1 MKRYRVKPTIILSGA
16 ESQFDMDF
24 LKLAHDNG
32 FQFWRTQPVDP
43 NTGDLGDSEYV
54 LHNIVT
60 GADFHTGKHVKMLF
74 APDILKNFSN
84 TATNLCVVPNS
95 IFNSLFEEVDAGVV
109 DDVNTFE
116 PEAEITDA
124 EFRRMAVRCCIFME
138 HNVKDGSTPVK
149 AENVSGDKGGLTKYG
164 ICQASYPNLD
174 IANLTYD
181 QAVAIYERDYWTQA
195 HSDELPRPLN
205 ALAFDLCVTSG
216 PKNMMRVLQR
226 AVGTTDDGIWGPK
239 TKQVAQNSCSTT
251 PKMLAATRLFTEKR
265 IAYYQAIVKNNPS
278 QSKFLNGWINRAV
291 RSQCFAQALL
301 HTLDVL

>member
-1 MKRYRVKPTIILSGA
+1 MKRYRIRPTVIFSGP
-16 ESQFDMDF
+16 ESQYDMDF
-24 LKLAHDNG
+24 LKLARNYSY
-32 FQFWRTQPVDP
+32 QFWRTQPVDP
-43 NTGDLGDSEYV
+43 NTGDLGASEYV
-54 LHNIVT
+54 LHNMENDCDYPV
-60 GADFHTGKHVKMLF
+60 GSFSKMLF
-74 APDILKNFSN
+74 APDIIKDFSN
-84 TATNLCVVPNS
+84 TGTNLCIIPNS
-95 IFNSLFEEVDAGVV
+95 IFNNLFEEVDAGVV
-109 DDVNTFE
+109 DDANTFE

-138 HNVKDGSTPVK
+138 HNVKDGNTPVK

-181 QAVAIYERDYWTQA
+181 QAVAIYERDYWTDA
-195 HSDELPRPLN
+195 HSDEIPRPLN

-226 AVGTTDDGIWGPK
+226 AVGATDDGLWGPR
-239 TKQVAQNSCSTT
+239 TKQSAINSCSTT
-251 PKMLAATRLFTEKR
+251 PKMLSAVRLFTEKR
-265 IAYYQAIVKNNPS
+265 IAYYQAIVKNNSS

-291 RSQCFAQALL
+291 RSQNFAQALL

>member
-1 MKRYRVKPTIILSGA
+1 MKKYIIKPNVLFYA
-16 ESQFDMDF
+16 PESQYDMDF
-24 LKLAHDNG
+24 LKLANKYG

-54 LHNIVT
+54 LHSKET
-60 GADFHTGKHVKMLF
+60 GADYQVSKNSSMLF
-74 APDILKNFSN
+74 APDIIKQFTGA
-84 TATNLCVVPNS
+84 TANLCIVPNS
-95 IFNSLFEEVDAGVV
+95 YFSNLFEELDAGVI

-116 PEAEITDA
+116 PEVEISDA

-149 AENVSGDKGGLTKYG
+149 AENVSGDNGGLTKYG

-181 QAVAIYERDYWTQA
+181 EAVAIYERDYWTQA
-195 HSDELPRPLN
+195 HSDEIPRPLN

-226 AVGTTDDGIWGPK
+226 AVGSTDDGIWGPK
-239 TKQVAQNSCSTT
+239 TKQACIDSCDTT
-251 PKMLAATRLFTEKR
+251 PKMLAAVRLFTEKR
-265 IAYYQAIVKNNPS
+265 IAYYQAIVANNSS
-278 QSKFLNGWINRAV
+278 QAKFLNGWINRAV
-291 RSQCFAQALL
+291 RSQNFSQALL